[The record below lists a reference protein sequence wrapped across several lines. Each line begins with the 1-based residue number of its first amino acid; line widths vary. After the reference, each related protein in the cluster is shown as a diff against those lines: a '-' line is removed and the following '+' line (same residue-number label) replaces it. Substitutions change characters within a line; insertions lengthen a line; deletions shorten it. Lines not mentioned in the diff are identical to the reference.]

1 MDAIYGRGF
10 VYDGQGNRVFS
21 GGLALA
27 PPSDINNLTLLG
39 YANPDYNF
47 GINNK
52 FSYKNFTFSFQF
64 DGRIGGV
71 IWNEVYK
78 DGMNGGTA
86 IESASGDFGA

>member
-1 MDAIYGRGF
+1 
-10 VYDGQGNRVFS
+10 
-21 GGLALA
+21 
-27 PPSDINNLTLLG
+27 
-39 YANPDYNF
+39 ANPDYNF

-86 IESASGDFGA
+86 IESASGDFGAARFAEWQTTNGGTVAPTGKYIANGVKIVSGTPIFSG